1 MLEPSFLHFYCI
13 FLESQLR
20 SSFPLGAVHW
30 DVHLAKIF
38 PGFSRNAAELRER
51 IPMVRIQTCRAL
63 LPVNRDWGSLSSSRV
78 QIKGVGKAAGLL

>member
-1 MLEPSFLHFYCI
+1 MNPVFFI
-13 FLESQLR
+13 FIVFFLESQLR

-38 PGFSRNAAELRER
+38 PGFSRNAAELRQR

>member
-1 MLEPSFLHFYCI
+1 MNPVFFI
-13 FLESQLR
+13 FIVFFLESQLR

-38 PGFSRNAAELRER
+38 PSFSRNAAELRER